1 MKVKYLGHASFLITS
16 DDGIRIITDPY
27 NTSEDLTYGEIRE
40 SADVVTVSHD
50 HFDHN
55 NVAAVRGNPEVV
67 RGSAMVKGID
77 FKGIPSYH
85 DEAGGTM
92 RGSNTICCFAVDGVR
107 VCHLG
112 DLGHQL
118 SDEQVAGLG
127 EVDILLVPVG
137 GIFTIDARAATE
149 VCNCVKPRV
158 IIPMHF
164 KTDRSLPDL
173 AGVEDFI
180 HGKASVDRLDTSEI
194 EFKPGAL
201 PAGTRIIVLTP
212 AL

>member
-1 MKVKYLGHASFLITS
+1 MKVKYLGHSSFLITS
-16 DDGIRIITDPY
+16 DAGTRIIIDPY
-27 NTSEDLTYGEIRE
+27 NTAEDLTYGEIRE
-40 SADVVTVSHD
+40 SADIVTVSHD

-67 RGSAMVKGID
+67 RRSARAKEID

-92 RGSNTICCFAVDGVR
+92 RGSNTIFCFAVDGVR

-118 SDEQVAGLG
+118 SKEQAAGLG
-127 EVDILLVPVG
+127 EVDILFIPVG
-137 GIFTIDARAATE
+137 GVFTINARAATE
-149 VCNCVKPRV
+149 VCDRVKPRV

-173 AGVEDFI
+173 AGVEEFLK
-180 HGKASVDRLDTSEI
+180 GKANVERLGTSEI
-194 EFKPGAL
+194 EFKSGAL
-201 PAGTRIIVLTP
+201 PASTSIIVLTP

>member
-1 MKVKYLGHASFLITS
+1 MKVKYLGHSCFLITS
-16 DDGIRIITDPY
+16 DDGTRIITDPY

-40 SADVVTVSHD
+40 SADIVTVSHD

-55 NVAAVRGNPEVV
+55 NVAAVRGNPDVV
-67 RGSAMVKGID
+67 RRSAKVKGID
-77 FKGIPSYH
+77 FTGIPSYH

-92 RGSNTICCFAVDGVR
+92 RGSNTIIRFAVDGVR

-118 SDEQVAGLG
+118 SDEQLAGLG

-137 GIFTIDARAATE
+137 GCFTIDAQAAAE
-149 VCNCVKPRV
+149 VCNRIKPKV

-164 KTDRSLPDL
+164 RTDKSLPEL
-173 AGVEDFI
+173 ASVEDFI
-180 HGKASVDRLDTSEI
+180 HGKDNVDRLGTSEM
-194 EFKPGAL
+194 EFKSGAL
-201 PAGTRIIVLTP
+201 PTGTRIIVLTP